1 MICEH
6 VWDFDRNLGLW
17 YAGQHKHDYHPTVLP
32 LNQYI
37 SEQTD
42 EKSCLESQNNVGNVV
57 VKNRKKVIHGQKYES
72 MQ

>member
-6 VWDFDRNLGLW
+6 LWDFDRNLGLW

-57 VKNRKKVIHGQKYES
+57 VKNRNKVIHGQKYES